1 MYMSPTEFEE
11 IFESFRTKFPPAKSI
26 KESNLT
32 LTTSQINEM
41 IVDFM
46 PEVEWPRGGIT
57 RFMTAQGY
65 KYEPVEVNDQIRFF
79 WLISKDQE
87 SLMTTCLMAG
97 N

>member
-1 MYMSPTEFEE
+1 MSHTEFEE
-11 IFESFRTKFPPAKSI
+11 IFESFRSKFPPAKTI
-26 KESNLT
+26 QDSNLT

-46 PEVEWPRGGIT
+46 PEVEFPRQGIT
-57 RFMTAQGY
+57 RFMKDQGY

-97 N
+97 S